1 MRSSRVAIDRTF
13 ARALRR
19 RRGFLPPSTRV
30 TSLLAGPRGSI
41 LNKENWNGQ
50 EDDSVFG
57 SG

>member
-1 MRSSRVAIDRTF
+1 MGSSSIGIYRTL

-30 TSLLAGPRGSI
+30 TSLLAGPRGST
-41 LNKENWNGQ
+41 LNKEIWNGQ